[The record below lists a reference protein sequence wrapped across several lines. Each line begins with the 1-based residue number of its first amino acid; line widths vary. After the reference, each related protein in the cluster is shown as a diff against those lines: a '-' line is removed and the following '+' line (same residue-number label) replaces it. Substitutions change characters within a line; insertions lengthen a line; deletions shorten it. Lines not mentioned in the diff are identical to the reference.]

1 MEKKKKLT
9 GTVEETIVL
18 KTRWDRQVQLVQPW
32 TSIYT
37 GSVIKKKPKIW
48 KKSEKPIK
56 LRFNQETREPK
67 RSNRFPTVL

>member
-1 MEKKKKLT
+1 MEKKKKLK

-18 KTRWDRQVQLVQPW
+18 KIGSDWQVQLVQLW

-48 KKSEKPIK
+48 KKPKKPIK
-56 LRFNQETREPK
+56 LQFNQETREPK